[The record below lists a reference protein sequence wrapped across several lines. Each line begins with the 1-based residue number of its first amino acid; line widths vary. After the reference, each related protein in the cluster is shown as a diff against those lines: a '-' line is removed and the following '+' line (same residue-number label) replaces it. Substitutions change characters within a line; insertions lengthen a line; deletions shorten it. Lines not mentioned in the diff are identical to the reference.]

1 MQFLEFTQS
10 KGISANLPAH
20 FTGGTRASNLF
31 LVAHPPKA
39 DMKFGGGEKR
49 SG

>member
-10 KGISANLPAH
+10 KRSSANLPAH
-20 FTGGTRASNLF
+20 GVGGTRARNLF

-39 DMKFGGGEKR
+39 DTKFGGGEKR